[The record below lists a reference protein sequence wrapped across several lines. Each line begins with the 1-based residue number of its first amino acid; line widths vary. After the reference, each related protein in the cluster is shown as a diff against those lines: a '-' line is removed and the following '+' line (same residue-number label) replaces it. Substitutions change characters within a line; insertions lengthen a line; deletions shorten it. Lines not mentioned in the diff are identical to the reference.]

1 MKLKNVI
8 ALSLLGICGGTTI
21 SSANVSYVYAAKD
34 KYASI
39 NKEITDTLQQNKG
52 WATGKLDENGSST
65 DSGTPNDAF
74 NWANYITNIKYT
86 GKNKIEIS
94 VTNDFKSL
102 DSDTKKDTISQA
114 ENSAAAILLDHKKVN
129 DDDLIKGLNVKI
141 LCHHVLIGTSTGH
154 HTYSFH

>member
-1 MKLKNVI
+1 MIKQTV
-8 ALSLLGICGGTTI
+8 
-21 SSANVSYVYAAKD
+21 
-34 KYASI
+34 I
-39 NKEITDTLQQNKG
+39 NK
-52 WATGKLDENGSST
+52 
-65 DSGTPNDAF
+65 DS

-86 GKNKIEIS
+86 GKTKIEIS